1 MSDIQ
6 IPEIEAPKPRKFIK
20 QPDVQQRN
28 KLVAKLNDEIK
39 TIEASIDAVTKQ
51 IELTSISKED
61 VAKRQE
67 LAAELRKIIAAQDD
81 TKKQRNHINE
91 QVKLL
96 DQSIKKKVGEINAK
110 TSKYSFKTT
119 EDIDK
124 KIKKLESD
132 IESGSLMLVEE
143 KKALKEIT
151 SLNKLK
157 KDFAGIAQVQ
167 KSIDADKEKIAELK
181 SKLAGITNKEIQAK
195 FEEIT
200 KQLEDISN
208 KNQDIQ
214 KKRDQLFDKK
224 RSLNNAKRDNLKQIR
239 EIRDQFDKKFKKFQA
254 EVANERKKR
263 EEEEKAYNLSL
274 ERKDILKEIEDLESS
289 AQSFTSE
296 AVEQIKSTIRLL
308 KPDFTFEEEKNAL
321 DALESSLIDKS
332 NEKETEI
339 KLPEGAE
346 IIKKEVETFF
356 EGSGG
361 KSKKGKKGKKQN
373 KGVDR
378 NIISSLTLI
387 GVSPLPK
394 DESEFDEV
402 VEKLKAKLD
411 EEKKAAEESKE
422 KSTAAINKQIAEL
435 KEKANDLGKQIL
447 EELSKEKARKEAK
460 DAEKNAEAEKA
471 EAEEGEEKEAV
482 EDEEAN

>member
-1 MSDIQ
+1 MSEVQ

-61 VAKRQE
+61 IAKRQD
-67 LAAELRKIIAAQDD
+67 LAAELRKIIASQED

-91 QVKLL
+91 QVRLL
-96 DQSIKKKVGEINAK
+96 DQSIKKKVAEITAK
-110 TSKYSFKTT
+110 TSKYNFKTT

-195 FEEIT
+195 FEEVT
-200 KQLEDISN
+200 KNLNEISN

-224 RSLNNAKRDNLKQIR
+224 RALNNSKHEALKQIR
-239 EIRDQFDKKFKKFQA
+239 EIRDQFDRKFKKFQA
-254 EVANERKKR
+254 EIANERKKR

-274 ERKDILKEIEDLESS
+274 ERKDILKEIEELEAS
-289 AQSFTSE
+289 AHSFTNE

-308 KPDFTFEEEKNAL
+308 KPNYVFEDEKNAL
-321 DALESSLIDKS
+321 DEIDSSSTDKADT
-332 NEKETEI
+332 KETEL

-346 IIKKEVETFF
+346 LIKKEEETFF
-356 EGSGG
+356 AGTGG

-387 GVSPLPK
+387 GISPLPK
-394 DESEFDEV
+394 DESEFEEV
-402 VEKLKAKLD
+402 VEKLKVKLE
-411 EEKKAAEESKE
+411 EEKKAAEESKKKATE
-422 KSTAAINKQIAEL
+422 AINKQIAEL
-435 KEKANDLGKQIL
+435 KEKAADLGKQIL
-447 EELSKEKARKEAK
+447 EELSKEKERKEAK
-460 DAEKNAEAEKA
+460 EAEKVT
-471 EAEEGEEKEAV
+471 EGEEKE
-482 EDEEAN
+482 EEEEKKEEEEEAN